1 LVFFKK
7 ILLQKKNMTIPIAT
21 NENIFQYHQVETQ
34 LNICKGNFQLPIIR
48 HERRPAADV
57 DFIRQLNED
66 DGLKETRIQLMY
78 NVVKGKHDPTLMYN
92 VLLRAGPKLRK
103 IINAIFALPAVIPSA
118 PRRYIR
124 IAYALPYEV
133 SVYCDVINILLL
145 SAAGLAG
152 LKQII
157 CFIQTTMLFVHQIKF
172 PLFDIY
178 SFTYQIPVLEL
189 PNIQNEIPMLELP
202 NIQNEIPV
210 LELPNIQNEIPAP
223 ELNSFL
229 SQINWNVVIKHTLST
244 GVILLLAS
252 SGVACL
258 IPVSTAL
265 SSIYS

>member
-1 LVFFKK
+1 
-7 ILLQKKNMTIPIAT
+7 MTIPIAT
-21 NENIFQYHQVETQ
+21 NENVFQYHQIKTQ
-34 LNICKGNFQLPIIR
+34 LNICKGNFQLPILK

-57 DFIRQLNED
+57 DFIRQFNED
-66 DGLKETRIQLMY
+66 DALKETRIQLMY

-92 VLLRAGPKLRK
+92 VLLRAGPELRK
-103 IINAIFALPAVIPSA
+103 KIKAAFTLPAVIPSA

-145 SAAGLAG
+145 SAAGLAD
-152 LKQII
+152 LKQTI
-157 CFIQTTMLFVHQIKF
+157 CFIQTTMLFVHQVKF
-172 PLFDIY
+172 SLFDMY
-178 SFTYQIPVLEL
+178 SFTYPIPEVEL
-189 PNIQNEIPMLELP
+189 PEIPMLELP
-202 NIQNEIPV
+202 NIQNEIPAP
-210 LELPNIQNEIPAP
+210 ELPTIQNEIPAP

-229 SQINWNVVIKHTLST
+229 SQINWNVVFKHTLST

-258 IPVSTAL
+258 IPVSNAL